1 MKNDLLTS
9 RKNTY
14 PFNTTKG
21 LPVGWLSD
29 EAINLGRVEKMTFLV
44 FVDHMRSALIDLEQ
58 VANIHFSYYFKK
70 LQLPDPEYQ
79 YSEIHFI
86 KKNGKYEF
94 KYKHNENDVLN
105 DYILKHTSL
114 NNYASATV
122 LFENKDSESGLFTME
137 EMAKI
142 LANFFEQYRNV

>member
-9 RKNTY
+9 KKNTC
-14 PFNTTKG
+14 PFNKTKG

-29 EAINLGRVEKMTFLV
+29 EAINLVRIEKMSLSELV
-44 FVDHMRSALIDLEQ
+44 EHMKSDIIAFNQMAE
-58 VANIHFSYYFKK
+58 IHFSYYFKK
-70 LQLPDPEYQ
+70 LQLPNPEYQ

-86 KKNGKYEF
+86 KKNGNYEF

-105 DYILKHTSL
+105 DYVLKHTAL

-122 LFENKDSESGLFTME
+122 FFENKDSESGLFTME

-142 LANFFEQYRNV
+142 LANFFEQYRCV